1 MKEIQLIE
9 TLRVEEGRFLHPELH
24 QKRMEESTQ
33 ELFGHSW
40 SLDFSSLSVPEH
52 CRHGLVKC
60 RVLYNRTLRA
70 LTFEPY
76 TPRTIRSLRLVTAPP
91 ELDYHLKYADRGAL
105 EELRSLRQSCDEVII
120 VRNGALTDTS
130 YSNLLFYDGNE
141 YITPESYLLNGT
153 CRQRLLREGRIREA
167 HLTPHDLF
175 RFKFAIL
182 INAMIGLEENITVP
196 VEQIYE

>member
-24 QKRMEESTQ
+24 QKRMAESTQ

-40 SLDFSSLSVPEH
+40 YLDFASLSVPEH

-60 RVLYNRTLRA
+60 RVLYDRTLRD

-91 ELDYHLKYADRGAL
+91 ELDYHLKYADREAL
-105 EELRSLRQSCDEVII
+105 EKLRSLRQRCDEIII
-120 VRNGALTDTS
+120 VRNGALSDTS
-130 YSNLLFYDGNE
+130 YSNLLFYDGND
-141 YITPESYLLNGT
+141 YVTPDSYLLNGT
-153 CRQRLLREGRIREA
+153 RRQRLLREGRIREE
-167 HLTPHDLF
+167 HLTPHDLS
-175 RFKFAIL
+175 RFKSAIL
-182 INAMIGLEENITVP
+182 INAMIGLEENISVP
-196 VEQIYE
+196 VNQIYE